1 MNSFFKG
8 TTFKVLLTVAIIL
21 VAATVL
27 AAVSNSASSPLTKG
41 LSLIT
46 SPLQSVASYISE
58 KFDDF
63 TGGFV
68 SSDSY
73 RQRIAELE
81 EEVAEYRS
89 ELVDYENTKKLLDSY
104 EEFLKV
110 REKNPDYTWVPCTI
124 VGRDSADLFG
134 SFTLNKGSVD
144 GIEVNDAVIY
154 SGYLIGVVTE
164 VNLKSCVVRNVTDPT
179 VNIAAYEVRT
189 GEQGY
194 VSSTAEQAAEGVCAL
209 SGLDRTTVVSKGG
222 LVCTSGTGG
231 IFPKDLIIGTVS
243 SVEQSSSELSSFA
256 LIKPAVD
263 TNDIASCFVITEF
276 EDE

>member
-1 MNSFFKG
+1 MKNFFKG
-8 TTFKVLLTVAIIL
+8 TTFKVLMIVVALL

-27 AAVSNSASSPLTKG
+27 AAVSRSASSPVTKG

-46 SPLQSVASYISE
+46 SPLQSAASYISE
-58 KFDDF
+58 KLDNF

-68 SSDSY
+68 SSNSY
-73 RQRIAELE
+73 KKRIDELE
-81 EEVAEYRS
+81 EEIAEYRA

-110 REKNPDYTWVPCTI
+110 REQNPDYTWVSCTI
-124 VGRDSADLFG
+124 VGRDSADLFN
-134 SFTLNKGSVD
+134 SFTLNKGSAD

-164 VNLKSCVVRNVTDPT
+164 VDLKSCVVRNITDPT
-179 VNIAAYEVRT
+179 VNIAAYEART

-194 VSSTAEQAAEGVCAL
+194 VSSTSEQAVEGICAL
-209 SGLDRTTVVSKGG
+209 SGLDRTTKVSKGG
-222 LVCTSGTGG
+222 IVCTSGTGG
-231 IFPKDLIIGTVS
+231 LFPKDLIIGTVS

-256 LIKPAVD
+256 LVKPAID

-276 EDE
+276 EED

>member
-1 MNSFFKG
+1 MKNFFKG
-8 TTFKVLLTVAIIL
+8 TTFKIL
-21 VAATVL
+21 VIVAALLVTATVL
-27 AAVSNSASSPLTKG
+27 AAVTKSASSPITKA
-41 LSLIT
+41 LSLVT
-46 SPLQSVASYISE
+46 SPLQTAASYISE
-58 KFDDF
+58 KFDNF

-73 RQRIAELE
+73 RKRIAELE
-81 EEVAEYRS
+81 EEVAQYRS

-110 REKNPDYTWVPCTI
+110 REQNPDYTWVPCTI

-134 SFTLNKGSVD
+134 SFTLNKGSAD
-144 GIEVNDAVIY
+144 GIAVNDAVIY

-164 VNLKSCVVRNVTDPT
+164 VDVKSCVVRNITDPT

-194 VSSTAEQAAEGVCAL
+194 VTSTAQQSVEGMCSL
-209 SGLDRTTVVSKGG
+209 SGLDRTTIVSKGG
-222 LVCTSGTGG
+222 IVCTSGTGG
-231 IFPKDLIIGTVS
+231 IFPKDLIIGTVN

-256 LIKPAVD
+256 LLKPAID

-276 EDE
+276 EED